1 MDCICKGHNVV
12 VKETTASNY
21 PCNPA
26 LLRRRMFST
35 SLKLSHQ
42 KTSTVVDRMVQWH
55 VLQMTYIQATQGGG
69 GWPMSCFLTPDLKPF
84 LGGTYFPPQ
93 DAYGRPGFK
102 TLLRRITEVWHKKK
116 DDIKLQ
122 SSDSMQQLVDM
133 STSQGYSFNP
143 SSMIC
148 FLLGKMKSMFS
159 VQTPSFLWVCLFCIV
174 HNKKTGPGLLTLWLQ
189 MMF

>member
-1 MDCICKGHNVV
+1 MLCKMARVTCLAEWHN
-12 VKETTASNY
+12 
-21 PCNPA
+21 
-26 LLRRRMFST
+26 
-35 SLKLSHQ
+35 
-42 KTSTVVDRMVQWH
+42 WH
-55 VLQMTYIQATQGGG
+55 VVQMTYIQATQGGG

-133 STSQGYSFNP
+133 SASQGYSCSP
-143 SSMIC
+143 SL
-148 FLLGKMKSMFS
+148 FDFA
-159 VQTPSFLWVCLFCIV
+159 SF
-174 HNKKTGPGLLTLWLQ
+174 
-189 MMF
+189 

>member
-1 MDCICKGHNVV
+1 MFQNG
-12 VKETTASNY
+12 
-21 PCNPA
+21 
-26 LLRRRMFST
+26 RMAEW
-35 SLKLSHQ
+35 
-42 KTSTVVDRMVQWH
+42 R

-102 TLLRRITEVWHKKK
+102 TLLRRITEVWHEKK

-133 STSQGYSFNP
+133 SASQGQQCSF
-143 SSMIC
+143 SSI
-148 FLLGKMKSMFS
+148 
-159 VQTPSFLWVCLFCIV
+159 IA
-174 HNKKTGPGLLTLWLQ
+174 
-189 MMF
+189 